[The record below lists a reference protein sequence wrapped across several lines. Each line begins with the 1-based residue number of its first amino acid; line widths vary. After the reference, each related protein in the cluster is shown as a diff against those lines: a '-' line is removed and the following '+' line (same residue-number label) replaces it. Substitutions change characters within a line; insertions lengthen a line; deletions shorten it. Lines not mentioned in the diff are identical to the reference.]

1 MLQLYESLATDK
13 RLYRLSWIWCYPLF
27 ASFHSLFSL
36 FFSLSL
42 YQLFFQTK
50 QYFRYTITYTF
61 NNRYDKI
68 IISKLSKIRTFNI
81 SLKKKK
87 KSKNEATNRFL
98 SPLNRK
104 DRFSAK
110 VSCPLTFL
118 SRGKHAPPEGVRSA
132 SADGTRFRSTTR
144 RNARR

>member
-1 MLQLYESLATDK
+1 MKVWPRIKDYIDFHEYDVTHFSQVFI
-13 RLYRLSWIWCYPLF
+13 LSFL
-27 ASFHSLFSL
+27 S
-36 FFSLSL
+36 FSLSL
-42 YQLFFQTK
+42 YTSSSFHQTK

-68 IISKLSKIRTFNI
+68 IISKLSKIHTFNI